1 MQKYLPE
8 ILKEVNDNPQLLTQ
22 LRGDAALTLLF
33 KHAFDPAAKF
43 ILPEGDPPFK
53 QDAAPIG
60 MTPANLRMELKKL
73 YVFCRTDLPAIRRES
88 LFVQLLE
95 AVHPSEAKLLLA
107 VKDQDLTSLYPNIT
121 HQLVYENGFTQV
133 VPTEAPKKIKKVDDQ
148 ITDAV
153 TVKRGRGRPKKD
165 LGVTVNP

>member
-43 ILPEGDPPFK
+43 ILPEGDPPYK
-53 QDAAPIG
+53 EDAAPIG

-73 YVFCRTDLPAIRRES
+73 YVFCRQDLPAIRRET

-107 VKDQDLTSLYPNIT
+107 VKDQDLSKLYPNVT
-121 HQLVYENGFTQV
+121 HQLVYDNGFTQV
-133 VPTEAPKKIKKVDDQ
+133 VPPAEVPKKVKKVEDQ

-165 LGVTVNP
+165 LGVTAQ